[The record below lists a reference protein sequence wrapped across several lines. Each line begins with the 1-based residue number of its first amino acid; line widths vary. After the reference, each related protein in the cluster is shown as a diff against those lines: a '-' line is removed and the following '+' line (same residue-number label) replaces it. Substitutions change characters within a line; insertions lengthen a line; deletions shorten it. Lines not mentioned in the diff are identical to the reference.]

1 MKLGLPFIFAAF
13 LVLFGFEVLPS
24 ASHAEDVE
32 SKNEAES
39 NLTSR
44 FVTVIVE
51 LRAKQGTGNDLV
63 AVFKKVLPLT
73 RESEG
78 IISIELIQNQDDPD
92 ALVFIERWETRS
104 HYEQYFA
111 QRKEAGALDTLAEVI
126 EGELSIRYFD
136 QTGA

>member
-1 MKLGLPFIFAAF
+1 MKLMLPFIFATF
-13 LVLFGFEVLPS
+13 LILFGFEVLPS

-32 SKNEAES
+32 SKNEA
-39 NLTSR
+39 TSSLSSG
-44 FVTVIVE
+44 FVIVILE

-63 AVFKKVLPLT
+63 ATFKKVLPLT
-73 RESEG
+73 RESEEL
-78 IISIELIQNQDDPD
+78 ISIELIQNQDDPD
-92 ALVFIERWETRS
+92 ALVFIEGWETRS